1 MSDIDFDPL
10 VPAAEDPLLR
20 DRLIAARREAAAIR
34 PTLKEDPDGR
44 DSARQ
49 TDGSEDHRAA
59 GNLPC
64 GREPEA
70 TVTTY
75 PTRTVTNTYPAGFQ
89 SQRGDQVR
97 RGDGET

>member
-1 MSDIDFDPL
+1 MVEIRQDKPTARKIT
-10 VPAAEDPLLR
+10 E
-20 DRLIAARREAAAIR
+20 RL
-34 PTLKEDPDGR
+34 
-44 DSARQ
+44 
-49 TDGSEDHRAA
+49 